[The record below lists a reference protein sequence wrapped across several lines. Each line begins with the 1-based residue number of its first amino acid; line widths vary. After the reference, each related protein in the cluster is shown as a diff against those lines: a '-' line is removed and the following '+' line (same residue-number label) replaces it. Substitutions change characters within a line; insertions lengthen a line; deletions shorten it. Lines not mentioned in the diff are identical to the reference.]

1 MADLKL
7 LAARRKAARFDAA
20 GMTTQAKR
28 AKARVSELEKVA
40 EALEPGPSMSNTKDE
55 LLAAAELAGVTAD
68 ESMTKADILE
78 ALNGAE

>member
-40 EALEPGPSMSNTKDE
+40 EALEAGPSMSSTKDE
-55 LLAAAELAGVTAD
+55 LLAAAASAGVTVD
-68 ESMTKADILE
+68 ESMSKAEILDAME
-78 ALNGAE
+78 GN